1 MTTKWPILV
10 PRLLAAALGLF
21 FVAASLSKAVD
32 VELFVR
38 QIKAYGIISDGTLV
52 ALTAWGLI
60 AVECALGVGLMVFY
74 RPRLL
79 LGVAAGLLLFFWA
92 ITSWAWWTG
101 STENCG
107 CFGGWLDRTPG
118 EEAVENVVLLL
129 VTLCAAR
136 RPGHLKWQPSR
147 ARAWAVLAAGLVGLA
162 LPVASGLPTLKA
174 KPFNSEVKTAMS
186 QLALHGPQIVDLTR
200 GTHLVVLMST
210 DCLHCQEAVFDLN
223 ELAMISDLPPIV
235 ALCTNAE
242 CECEMFVE
250 EFQPD
255 FPIGC
260 VTESLFFELLDHGDV
275 PRIVLFSNGDVIH
288 AWDETVPNE
297 EMIRASLPL
306 LGGEEHLQA
315 VHQ

>member
-1 MTTKWPILV
+1 MTAKWAVLV
-10 PRLLAAALGLF
+10 PRVLAAALGLF

-38 QIKAYGIISDGTLV
+38 QIKAYGIISDTVLV

-60 AVECALGVGLMVFY
+60 AVECVLGVALIVFY
-74 RPRLL
+74 RPKLF
-79 LGVAAGLLLFFWA
+79 LGIAAGLLLFFWA
-92 ITSWAWWTG
+92 VTSWAWWTG

-118 EEAVENVVLLL
+118 EEAIENVVLLL
-129 VTLCAAR
+129 VTFFAAR
-136 RPGHLKWQPSR
+136 RPAHLKWHPSR
-147 ARAWAVLAAGLVGLA
+147 ARAWAVLAAGLVGLV
-162 LPVASGLPTLKA
+162 LPLVPDLPTPKA
-174 KPFNSEVKTAMS
+174 KPFDSEVKTAVS
-186 QLALHGPQIVDLTR
+186 QLELHGPQVVDLTQ

-210 DCLHCQEAVFDLN
+210 DCLPCREAVFDLN
-223 ELAMISDLPPIV
+223 ELGLIPDLPPIV

-260 VTESLFFELLDHGDV
+260 VTDKLFFELLGDGDT
-275 PRIVLFSNGDVIH
+275 PRILLLSEGRVVH
-288 AWDETVPNE
+288 TWDQVVPE
-297 EMIRASLPL
+297 EGMIRARLPL
-306 LGGEEHLQA
+306 LDGEDHLQA
-315 VHQ
+315 DFY

>member
-1 MTTKWPILV
+1 MKWPSLV

-21 FVAASLSKAVD
+21 FVAASLSKALD
-32 VELFVR
+32 VALFIR
-38 QIKAYGIISDGTLV
+38 QITAYGIISDSTFV
-52 ALTAWGLI
+52 TFIAWGLI
-60 AVECALGVGLMVFY
+60 AVECTLGVGLMVFY
-74 RPRLL
+74 RPRLF

-107 CFGGWLDRTPG
+107 CLGGWMDRTPG
-118 EEAVENVVLLL
+118 EEAVENIVLLL
-129 VTLCAAR
+129 VTLFAAR

-147 ARAWAVLAAGLVGLA
+147 ARAWAVVAAGLVGLA

-174 KPFNSEVKTAMS
+174 KPLNAEVKTALS
-186 QLALHGPQIVDLTR
+186 QLALHGPQVVDLTQ

-210 DCLHCQEAVFDLN
+210 DCLHCQEAVLDLN
-223 ELAMISDLPPIV
+223 ALGFIPDLPPVV

-260 VTESLFFELLDHGDV
+260 VTESLFFELLGDGDI
-275 PRIVLFSNGDVIH
+275 PRILLLSNGHVLQ
-288 AWDETVPNE
+288 AWDQTVPEE
-297 EMIRASLPL
+297 EMIRAHLPL
-306 LGGEEHLQA
+306 LDGEDYLQA
-315 VHQ
+315 DLH